1 MCSCPNKHART
12 ARTRTRTGAHVD
24 VGVLRIAHRHFMK
37 GNVIKPINKK
47 IDDVKKAMPGN
58 SANIVAARE
67 AAVEAM
73 QAAQS
78 AEHDN
83 AMDRLD
89 GG

>member
-1 MCSCPNKHART
+1 
-12 ARTRTRTGAHVD
+12 
-24 VGVLRIAHRHFMK
+24 MK
-37 GNVIKPINKK
+37 GNIIKPINKK